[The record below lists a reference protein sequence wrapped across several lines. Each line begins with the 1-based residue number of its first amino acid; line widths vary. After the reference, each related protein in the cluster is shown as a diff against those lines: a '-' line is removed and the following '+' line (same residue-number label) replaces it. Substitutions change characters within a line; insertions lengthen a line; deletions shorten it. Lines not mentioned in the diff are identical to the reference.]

1 MKKIVEEKVIT
12 EKVRKNIDE
21 LAAEGLLVNGNLK
34 EGAELF
40 KEVQRIKKTV
50 WYVIEEK
57 KCLK

>member
-21 LAAEGLLVNGNLK
+21 LAAESLLVNGKLK

-40 KEVQRIKKTV
+40 REVQRIEKTI

-57 KCLK
+57 K